1 MAGSSA
7 APCRIQVQHVNQ
19 LTQPAIAL
27 TIKAKGYP
35 VEVRGRGLITLH
47 IERSWE
53 PLDVPGYDDVPELPV
68 EPREELIS
76 YRMIQPDDL

>member
-1 MAGSSA
+1 MTGSSTA
-7 APCRIQVQHVNQ
+7 SCRDEVQYVDQ
-19 LTQPAIAL
+19 LAQTAIAP

-35 VEVRGRGLITLH
+35 VEMSGLGLITLH
-47 IERSWE
+47 LERSWE

-68 EPREELIS
+68 EPRQELIS